1 MTGVRFCGNDRG
13 VGQVLMWLRAT
24 HGQAD
29 WLTVLTGGFGV
40 EPDSIFAMVCNAKL
54 AFFEGVLL
62 LTG

>member
-1 MTGVRFCGNDRG
+1 MYSLVCRGTDR
-13 VGQVLMWLRAT
+13 RAT